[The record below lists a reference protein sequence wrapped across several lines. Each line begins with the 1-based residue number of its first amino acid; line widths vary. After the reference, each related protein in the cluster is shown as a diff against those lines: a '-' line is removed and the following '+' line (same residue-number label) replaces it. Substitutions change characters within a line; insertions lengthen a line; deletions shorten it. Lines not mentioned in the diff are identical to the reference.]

1 MDNVTLKKW
10 SNFKYETKKEQKVLL
25 EVEQYIVDKF
35 QGAVERAENGELQ
48 TFTEIFGKGTSEDPK
63 LRMLMPYGTDDV
75 EKFKVILEF
84 LRNAEYVRI
93 MQTLEK
99 QHNEASPEEKSTV
112 YNYMD
117 LMVLSPGYIC
127 TKQTVQVQKK
137 PLGWVQGDPIPTV
150 DVDTATISLNYRY
163 KTFKSGDRTIEAN
176 QPVFKLLKQFA
187 PEEVTWWQGDKK
199 NNISGRQ
206 TFFTNNFQVTDQII
220 KGVNKRRL
228 EYLYTSYKEQLE
240 KESNTLV
247 MISRHP
253 IDVLRMSDFSEAGI
267 RSCHSPG
274 ADYFSNCQQEVASGG
289 AIIFTVDKSKFL
301 ELFPDSIIPQ
311 KGEIFSDK
319 DRRGIKIQRY
329 QDPNKPMSFSDVKFA
344 PKARLR
350 LRRVEHA
357 DDVSF
362 AVPDTRIYGEQ
373 MASFRT
379 QTFKYFGE
387 MQKDKFVLP
396 DGKPYLPDQD
406 SLMRYGGQYE
416 DGGDQNV
423 GSNFALLARTAMI
436 YGGVDKSF
444 FESSEWREYK
454 QRLEYDSIQFGG
466 GDPDEFDEDEDH
478 TDELDRAASRLFR
491 EYARKFTNFSDGTVN
506 VEPFYDYEVHEL
518 NTIQVGLSI
527 DISVMMNPDYII
539 DSDRF
544 RNLDSMAVR
553 YLKNENILG
562 GGSMSWPSLD
572 LADVYTDG
580 NRIIFLY
587 RGTYDVEWN
596 NRRNQADTG
605 DLDNILEDFNK
616 FLDEYCGDAGS
627 LAEDILRALRNLEI
641 AQPSAR
647 DIYKAEIEEIENLV
661 SENDEY
667 FTLENRPSKDTII
680 YQKNLFTISS
690 EGKGYSNDM
699 SLVEYKSEWIFK
711 DLMKKNKD
719 RIKKEVAQ
727 QLTLFSDIPSDL
739 NMPAI
744 FKSLDYLVYEG
755 RLILSAERT
764 SAGESIGTSS
774 EKIRINVS
782 IRLKVVIDEQL
793 EEENVQAAVG
803 FVLALLNDQTTID
816 QIAVDTYKQALVNT
830 SFEDYVTRIA
840 ETKKQRFKRLMR
852 EYAIKR
858 RKGLV

>member
-10 SNFKYETKKEQKVLL
+10 SNFKYETKREQKVLL

-93 MQTLEK
+93 LGTLEK
-99 QHNEASPEEKSTV
+99 QYNEASPEEKSTV
-112 YNYMD
+112 YGYQD

-163 KTFKSGDRTIEAN
+163 RTFKSGDRTIEAN

-220 KGVNKRRL
+220 KDVNKRSL
-228 EYLYTSYKEQLE
+228 QYYYKSYKEELE

-350 LRRVEHA
+350 LRTVEHA

-416 DGGDQNV
+416 DGGQQNV

-436 YGGVDKSF
+436 YGGVDKAF
-444 FESSEWREYK
+444 FESFEWREYK
-454 QRLEYDSIQFGG
+454 QRLEYDSIEFGG
-466 GDPDEFDEDEDH
+466 GDPNEFEEEQNH
-478 TDELDRAASRLFR
+478 TDEIERAANEIFR
-491 EYARKFTNFSDGTVN
+491 PFARRVRDFSDGTVT
-506 VEPFYDYEVHEL
+506 VQPYIDHEIL
-518 NTIQVGLSI
+518 GNNSVSVSLAI
-527 DISVMMNPDYII
+527 DISVMINPDYII
-539 DSDRF
+539 DPDRF
-544 RNLDSMAVR
+544 RNLDREAIS
-553 YLKNENILG
+553 YLNSEDILG
-562 GGSMSWPSLD
+562 RASMSWPSVSLD
-572 LADVYTDG
+572 EVYTDG
-580 NRIIFLY
+580 NRVMFGYRDSYEVSWNDNRNAPELRPYQSILDDFERFLN
-587 RGTYDVEWN
+587 D
-596 NRRNQADTG
+596 
-605 DLDNILEDFNK
+605 
-616 FLDEYCGDAGS
+616 YCGDAES
-627 LAEDILRALRNLEI
+627 FANDILRALRQLGI
-641 AQPSAR
+641 AQPSTR
-647 DIYKAEIEEIENLV
+647 DTYKEQIDEIENLID
-661 SENDEY
+661 ENDEY
-667 FTLENRPSKDTII
+667 FSIDRTASKDTIT

-699 SLVEYKSEWIFK
+699 SHIENKSEWIFK

-755 RLILSAERT
+755 RLVLSAERT
-764 SAGESIGTSS
+764 SAGASIGTSS
-774 EKIRINVS
+774 EKIRIRVA

-830 SFEDYVTRIA
+830 GFEDYVTTIE

>member
-10 SNFKYETKKEQKVLL
+10 SNFKYETKREQKVLL

-48 TFTEIFGKGTSEDPK
+48 TFSEIFGKGTPEDPK

-93 MQTLEK
+93 MGMLEK
-99 QHNEASPEEKSTV
+99 QYNQASPEEKSTV
-112 YNYMD
+112 YNYTD
-117 LMVLSPGYIC
+117 LMVLHPEYIC

-137 PLGWVQGDPIPTV
+137 PLGWAQGDPIPTV
-150 DVDTATISLNYRY
+150 DVDTATITLYYRY
-163 KTFKSGDRTIEAN
+163 RTFKSGDKSIEAK
-176 QPVFKLLKQFA
+176 QPVFKLLNQFA

-220 KGVNKRRL
+220 KDVNKRSL
-228 EYLYTSYKEQLE
+228 QYYYKSYKEELE

-274 ADYFSNCQQEVASGG
+274 AEYFSNCQQEVASGG

-350 LRRVEHA
+350 LRRIEHA

-416 DGGDQNV
+416 DGGQQNV

-436 YGGVDKSF
+436 YGGVDKAF

-454 QRLEYDSIQFGG
+454 QRLEYDSIEFGG
-466 GDPDEFDEDEDH
+466 GDPNEFDEDEDH

-491 EYARKFTNFSDGTVN
+491 EYAIKFRNFSDGTVN
-506 VEPFYDYEVHEL
+506 IEPFYDYEVNDM

-539 DSDRF
+539 DPDGF
-544 RNLDSMAVR
+544 RNLDSMAIR

-562 GGSMSWPSLD
+562 GGSMSWPTLD

-641 AQPSAR
+641 AQPSVR
-647 DIYKAEIEEIENLV
+647 DTYKEQIEEIENLIDQ
-661 SENDEY
+661 NDEY
-667 FTLENRPSKDTII
+667 FTFDKNRSKDTII

-699 SLVEYKSEWIFK
+699 SHIENKSEWIFK

-727 QLTLFSDIPSDL
+727 QLTLFSDIPSNLD
-739 NMPAI
+739 MPAI

-755 RLILSAERT
+755 RLVLSAERT
-764 SAGESIGTSS
+764 SAGASIGTSS
-774 EKIRINVS
+774 EKIRIRVA

-816 QIAVDTYKQALVNT
+816 QIAVDTYKQALVHT
-830 SFEDYVTRIA
+830 GFEDYVTRIE